1 MNEKRT
7 GLVNNKMLLDSY
19 ALLAYLNKEAGFEMV
34 RNLLNMAQDLGK
46 FILMNEI
53 NVGETYYIL
62 FRERGSKK
70 SEYFLDT
77 ILKSLPIA
85 MIQNNFQLVI
95 EAARVKAEYP
105 LSFADCFA
113 VTTARRERASVIT
126 GDQEFKKVEHLVD
139 IEWIK

>member
-1 MNEKRT
+1 MNEK
-7 GLVNNKMLLDSY
+7 GIEIVNEKRLLDSY

-34 RNLLNMAQDLGK
+34 RNLLNMAQNSGH
-46 FILMNEI
+46 FMLMNEI

-77 ILKSLPIA
+77 ILKSLPIL
-85 MIQNNFQLVI
+85 MVPNNFQHVI
-95 EAARVKAEYP
+95 EAAKIKAEYP

-113 VTTARRERASVIT
+113 VATACREGAKVIT
-126 GDQEFKKVEHLVD
+126 GDPEFKKVEHMVD